1 MRGVTLFADVVSVLV
16 LLAIIMLSTL
26 LVWGLILLQNAS
38 TAIGIISPRTV
49 ELTIFHLP
57 TKYDTTLLA
66 LLEYKVQGIAMKRLL
81 EAAAI
86 QESKVVWLEGK
97 TINVETESRNFLAAS
112 ITNPYLLKIVLPNKE
127 LVIVDNE
134 ILSSLSRP
142 TSIQETGAKL
152 FLLNGKVVD
161 LKLLVRE

>member
-1 MRGVTLFADVVSVLV
+1 MKGVTLFADVVSVLV

-26 LVWGLILLQNAS
+26 LVWGLILLQNV
-38 TAIGIISPRTV
+38 TTFVGIISPRSV

-66 LLEYKVQGIAMKRLL
+66 LLEYKVQGIAMKRWL

-86 QESKVVWLEGK
+86 QESKVVWLDGK
-97 TINVETESRNFLAAS
+97 TIDAEEESRDFLAAS
-112 ITNPYLLKIVLPNKE
+112 IDNPYLLKIVLPNKE
-127 LVIVDNE
+127 LIVVENE
-134 ILSSLSRP
+134 IFSSLSRP
-142 TSIQETGAKL
+142 TSIQETTAKL
-152 FLLNGKVVD
+152 FLLNGEVVD